1 MQNPSQSRL
10 GIASTVIGLSTLA
23 VGVLMFAAS
32 FIPEDGT
39 YLEQHF
45 DHAFFLFALAIGPVL
60 HLTGLVFGVVALFK
74 PAKKAFAIA
83 GVILN
88 TVPLLLAIVAW
99 ILVIALGLLVL
110 SAGGL
115 WH

>member
-39 YLEQHF
+39 YLEQRF
-45 DHAFFLFALAIGPVL
+45 EGAFFLFALVIGPAL
-60 HLTGLVFGVVALFK
+60 HLTGLVSGVVALFK

-99 ILVIALGLLVL
+99 ILVLALGLLVL